1 MGLLSARSGHLVL
14 NPVLFAPYGDR
25 CQYSFPTLFNMR
37 FNKIAVALMCF
48 ISASALGSEDEVGTS
63 VAITMDDSLSFSGK
77 APSLNLD
84 TLGIWRVTPVASALA
99 FSQTN
104 PSSGAGDIS
113 NAQLLI
119 QKSEGDLQ
127 FFIQTGLYSVPVL
140 GKPIVRTLSNTV
152 DTYGYIPNAS
162 VSYVLDQNWS
172 VTAGKLASMGGY
184 ESTMTFQNVN
194 IQRGLLWDQTSSV
207 SYGTVVNYAKDDLS
221 LAVTW
226 NDGYYSNKM
235 NWLGASGAYQLNDK
249 QSVGLSWVGSTSG
262 NSQSNANTPLLQNNS
277 QIMNALYKYSG
288 ERWYLAPYLQYT
300 VVPVNGA
307 IGITSEYQTYGA
319 ALLGNYRFPG
329 TAITGLGSAK
339 MSLPFRLEYIQE
351 KGGTL
356 NNVNSMLYGPDSSA
370 VSLTITPTIQFDGYF
385 ARAEGSVVRITNPEP
400 GLGFGA
406 NDAKRSQ
413 FRMML
418 EVGLLY

>member
-1 MGLLSARSGHLVL
+1 
-14 NPVLFAPYGDR
+14 
-25 CQYSFPTLFNMR
+25 MR
-37 FNKIAVALMCF
+37 FNHLAVALMCF
-48 ISASALGSEDEVGTS
+48 ISASALCSEDEAVAS

-77 APSLNLD
+77 SPSLNLD
-84 TLGIWRVTPVASALA
+84 GLGVWHITPVASAMA

-104 PSSGAGDIS
+104 PSSGAGDVS

-127 FFIQTGLYSVPVL
+127 FFIQTGVYSVPVL

-152 DTYGYIPNAS
+152 DTYGYIPIAS
-162 VSYVLDQNWS
+162 ISYILNQNWS

-184 ESTMTFQNVN
+184 ESTMTYQNLN

-235 NWLGASGAYQLNDK
+235 NWLGASGAYRLNDK
-249 QSVGLSWVGSTSG
+249 ESIGLSWVGSTSG
-262 NSQSNANTPLLQNNS
+262 NSQNNANTPLLQNNS
-277 QIMNALYKYSG
+277 QIMNVLYKYSG
-288 ERWYLAPYLQYT
+288 ERWYFAPYLQYT

-319 ALLGNYRFPG
+319 AVLANYRFPG
-329 TAITGLGSAK
+329 VTFTGVGPAK
-339 MSLPFRLEYIQE
+339 VSLPFRLEYIQE
-351 KGGTL
+351 NGGAA

-370 VSLTITPTIQFDGYF
+370 ISLTITPTIQFDGYF
-385 ARAEGSVVRITNPEP
+385 ARAEGSVVRITNPEA

-406 NDAKRSQ
+406 NDTKRSQ